1 MDARGKGKRAR
12 RTSTLGALLYVTAC
26 SQVNPTGQASD
37 DPLGVLGLA
46 LAGAAAE
53 LGGNSRP
60 ATPIILEPEV
70 GRIFNPGNVHME
82 TAPFS
87 DLDAGDDHRCTD
99 WEIWTVAP
107 PVDRAWVTSCIG
119 GPLRLHTHLG
129 DGIFEGSH
137 QRRRQLFPEA
147 DYSLRVR
154 HRDGSGD
161 PETEWS
167 EWSERA
173 FRTGALSEVFSMLV
187 SDVKDAPAPELR
199 SASGDAPI
207 LLANGLLPALL
218 RLEGAQGQPLVTMRG
233 GPLGNQTVNEAPF
246 ADHVAVRI
254 VIGAGSS
261 LLELPASNFAF
272 TSEEGIARTI
282 YLPAVTLAAGASEA
296 FWIADNGGTYT
307 ASGSAEP
314 VFAVLRREADVP
326 WTVSSDLEVD
336 IAAQGLT
343 LPVSI
348 AFIPNPGSSSDSPL
362 FYVVELY
369 GTIKVV
375 RRNGIMSDYATDIL
389 NYTPSNVFPGSG
401 EQGLGSAVVDPENGD
416 VFVTLVYGPTPEIP
430 GAPLYGAVDR
440 LSSTDGGRT
449 ASSHRRVLDMQPEI
463 QAPAHQPSNVTF
475 GPDGYLYV
483 HTGDGLIP
491 ESSQDLAQFRG
502 KILRMTRAGAAV
514 HTNPYYNARD
524 GITARDYV
532 YASGFRNA
540 WGGAWRTSDKSHY
553 FVENGPGVDRMA
565 RLVAGRNYGWDGGDP
580 SMYNYAIYTWVP
592 STSPANITFLQT
604 STFGRS
610 GFPSSYDGRA
620 YITEFCCGVG
630 PGWSSGKV
638 ITEWLI
644 DADGNLTE
652 GRRPVATY
660 NGSGAATP
668 VAIAAGPDGLYF
680 SDLFGDAPGE
690 IGIPTAKIMRLR
702 YRAPTAGPDCNG
714 NGVDDAE
721 DLKAGTSQDCNF
733 NAIADDCDTATG
745 RSEDCNANANP
756 DECEVGQA
764 SSFDFSRDAS
774 LFNLNGTAESKHAG
788 VLLTPALGGSMGSVV
803 LAPLSEVPLERL
815 RAEFDFRM
823 GAGSGADGLSFA
835 AFDAAIYPTTLIFGE
850 DGPGPRSLVVKFN
863 TYDNGDGA
871 NTIQIL
877 LNGQAIAVASP
888 GCKLNDY
895 RLHTARLQLEARR
908 LNLIISCRPGV
919 LESVFQDLEL
929 PGFEPFVGSLGFGA
943 RTGGLADEHWIERA
957 VFWVPG
963 ENDSDGDGV
972 LDTCQGG

>member
-1 MDARGKGKRAR
+1 MRMRKVKGERAR
-12 RTSTLGALLYVTAC
+12 RPPALVALLSITAC
-26 SQVNPTGQASD
+26 SEVSLTEPAPD
-37 DPLGVLGLA
+37 DALGALGLA
-46 LAGAAAE
+46 LVGAAGLA
-53 LGGNSRP
+53 GNSRP

-70 GRIFNPGNVHME
+70 GRVFNPGNVHME
-82 TAPFS
+82 TEPFS
-87 DLDAGDDHRCTD
+87 DPDADEHRCTD
-99 WEIWTVAP
+99 WEIWTAAP
-107 PVDRAWVTSCIG
+107 PVERAWVTACIG

-129 DGIFEGSH
+129 DGVFTGSH
-137 QRRRQLFPEA
+137 QRRRQLFPET

-154 HRDGSGD
+154 HRDTSGD

-173 FRTGALSEVFSMLV
+173 FQTGALNEVFSMLV
-187 SDVKDAPAPELR
+187 SDVRDVPAPELR
-199 SASGDAPI
+199 SANGGTPT
-207 LLANGLLPALL
+207 LLANGAPPAFL
-218 RLEGAQGQPLVTMRG
+218 RVEAADGQPLLTMLG
-233 GPLGNQTVNEAPF
+233 TPTGNQTIHEAPF
-246 ADHVAVRI
+246 AEHAPVRV

-261 LLELPASNFAF
+261 PLELPVSDLVF
-272 TSEEGIARTI
+272 TSEEAVERTI
-282 YLPAVTLAAGASEA
+282 YLPSVSLAAGTSEA
-296 FWIADNGGTYT
+296 FWIADNGGTY
-307 ASGSAEP
+307 AAAGSTEP
-314 VFAVLRREADVP
+314 VFATLRREADVP

-336 IAAQGLT
+336 IAARGLT

-348 AFIPNPGSSSDSPL
+348 AFVPNPGSSSDSPL

-375 RRNGIMSDYATDIL
+375 RRNGVVSDYATNIL

-401 EQGLGSAVVDPENGD
+401 EQGLGSAVVDPLNGD
-416 VFVTLVYGPTPEIP
+416 VFVTLVYSPTPELP

-440 LSSTDGGRT
+440 FSSTDGGRT
-449 ASSHRRVLDMQPEI
+449 ASSHRRVIDMQPEI

-475 GPDGYLYV
+475 GSDGYLYV
-483 HTGDGLIP
+483 HMGDGLVP
-491 ESSQDLAQFRG
+491 ASAQDLTQFRG

-532 YASGFRNA
+532 YASGIRNA
-540 WGGAWRTSDKSHY
+540 WGGAWRSSDNSHY
-553 FVENGPGVDRMA
+553 FVENGPSVDRMA

-580 SMYNYAIYTWVP
+580 SMYNYAIYNWVP
-592 STSPANITFLQT
+592 ATSPANITFVQA

-620 YITEFCCGVG
+620 YVAEFCCGIG

-644 DADGNLTE
+644 DADGNLAE
-652 GRRPVATY
+652 GRRPVAIY

-668 VAIAAGPDGLYF
+668 VAIAAGPDGIYF

-690 IGIPTAKIMRLR
+690 IGIAVAKIMRLR
-702 YRAPTAGPDCNG
+702 YRAPTALHDCNA

-721 DLKAGTSQDCNF
+721 DLSAGTSRDCNF
-733 NAIADDCDTATG
+733 NSNPDDCDTAAG
-745 RSEDCNANANP
+745 NSEDCNANGNP
-756 DECEVGQA
+756 DECEIGRA
-764 SSFDFSRDAS
+764 FPFDLSSDAS
-774 LFNLNGTAESKHAG
+774 AFTLNGSAESKDAG
-788 VLLTPALGGSMGSVV
+788 VLLTPALGGAMGSAVHS
-803 LAPLSEVPLERL
+803 PFSELPLERF
-815 RAEFDFRM
+815 RAEFDLRM
-823 GAGSGADGLSFA
+823 GGGSGADGLSFS
-835 AFDAAIYPTTLIFGE
+835 AFDATVYPTTHVFGE
-850 DGPGPRSLVVKFN
+850 DGPGAGSLVVKFN

-871 NTIQIL
+871 NNVQVM
-877 LNGQAIAVASP
+877 LNGQQLAVASP
-888 GCKLNDY
+888 SCRLNDY
-895 RLHTARLQLEARR
+895 RMHTARLQIEARR
-908 LNLIISCRPGV
+908 LNLSIACRPGV
-919 LESVFQDLEL
+919 VESVFQELEL
-929 PGFEPFVGSLGFGA
+929 PGFEPFVANLGFGA